1 VSFSSSPSASAQ
13 FCHVET
19 PFLTQV
25 KLLGSYVLPL
35 DISVAATYQ
44 NLPGPNI
51 LANATYTSAQIASSL
66 GRQLSSASTATIN
79 IVAPSVLYGE
89 RMHQL
94 DLRLTKIMHVNRG
107 RFQAMVDL
115 YNALNAN
122 PVLVLNNTYGA
133 TAGATAGAAWQVPQ
147 GILPGR
153 IIKFGVQANF

>member
-1 VSFSSSPSASAQ
+1 MTDQSPSASAQ

-25 KLLGSYVLPL
+25 KLLGSYVLPF

-79 IVAPSVLYGE
+79 IVAPGAVYGD
-89 RMHQL
+89 RMNEL
-94 DLRLTKIMHVNRG
+94 DLRLSKILAFRKT
-107 RFQAMVDL
+107 RTTISLDL
-115 YNALNAN
+115 YNALNNSVVTSLSNNYAN
-122 PVLVLNNTYGA
+122 
-133 TAGATAGAAWQVPQ
+133 WQQPQ
-147 GILPGR
+147 GILPAR
-153 IIKFGVQANF
+153 LAEISARFDF